1 MTNAKETPL
10 LKIKKRKKREAN
22 RLEMLPLP
30 SPAHL
35 QEIAFSLNKKLAA
48 EAAEQKYAPVKRVL
62 TLVGL
67 GAGLTI
73 SLAPPVGGARVF
85 LPLIRSRREE
95 FNKFKEFNYCFL
107 ERTLKRLEKEKMVR
121 RKEVGNRTVLV
132 ITAQGKR
139 RILKYAIEEMK
150 IERPKPWQ
158 GRWTLVS
165 YDVPEKQKFLRDY
178 LRRTLKS
185 LGFYPFHESLFLHAY
200 PCQKEVEFLREYF
213 GVAANVRIFHVERI
227 ENDQP
232 FRDFFGV

>member
-1 MTNAKETPL
+1 MTTDTA
-10 LKIKKRKKREAN
+10 KIKKRKKREAN

-62 TLVGL
+62 TLLGL
-67 GAGLTI
+67 GAGLAI
-73 SLAPPVGGARVF
+73 SLAAPGAARAF
-85 LPLIRSRREE
+85 LPLKRSREE
-95 FNKFKEFNYCFL
+95 SFRKFKEFNYCFL
-107 ERTLKRLEKEKMVR
+107 MRTLKRLEKEKLVR
-121 RKEVGNRTVLV
+121 RKEEGTRTVFT

-139 RILKYAIEEMK
+139 RILKYAVEDLK
-150 IERPKPWQ
+150 IEKPPRWD

-165 YDVPEKQKFLRDY
+165 YDVPEKQGFLRDY
-178 LRRTLKS
+178 LRRTLRS

-213 GVAANVRIFHVERI
+213 GVAANVRIFHVDRI
-227 ENDQP
+227 ENDQV